1 MYDTVIVLGI
11 RGVVILVSIRMSLIL
26 LQVHR
31 NAACIHDP
39 GNTVPDAFCY
49 NVCNS
54 FTSLQSQVLLLAKNE
69 HHQQCGGDEA
79 SVATPDWFWSL
90 H

>member
-1 MYDTVIVLGI
+1 MSVL
-11 RGVVILVSIRMSLIL
+11 MSLEF

-31 NAACIHDP
+31 NATCIHDP

-49 NVCNS
+49 DVCNS
-54 FTSLQSQVLLLAKNE
+54 FTSLKSEVLLLTKNE
-69 HHQQCGGDEA
+69 HDKQCGGDEA
-79 SVATPDWFWSL
+79 SMATTDWFWSL

>member
-1 MYDTVIVLGI
+1 MSVH
-11 RGVVILVSIRMSLIL
+11 MSLEF

-31 NAACIHDP
+31 NAASIHDP
-39 GNTVPDAFCY
+39 GNTVPNAFRY
-49 NVCNS
+49 DVCNS
-54 FTSLQSQVLLLAKNE
+54 FTSLQSQVLLLTKNE

-79 SVATPDWFWSL
+79 SMATTDWFWSL